1 MSKAPAMPIF
11 IDAYLSDTTH
21 LLTEEHGAYLLLL
34 MAMWRRNGSVPD
46 DDRDVARMV
55 GLGLARWKKIKER
68 LRPLLIFEQG
78 RITQKR
84 LKKEWNYVTDYKEK
98 QRKNAQKRWA
108 KPKETKVLADATAY
122 AKRHAKTQSGIC
134 THTQEGKEEEL
145 EYADRPSPITNS
157 ESVGTLRKSKN
168 LRAVPF
174 EEFWKKYPRK
184 RGKQP
189 AAKSWKLL
197 SAENRQAAI
206 DALPAYEAACTETD
220 TDLQHG
226 STYLSKQTWKDFEAE
241 PTTEWH
247 EQPEAWTLPKDYF
260 LEQLQDKQPNGKWF
274 EKKLGRFVTWFGYGP
289 SRQALE
295 EYYGL
300 EKLNEIAVK
309 FGLMGDVAGH
319 A

>member
-21 LLTEEHGAYLLLL
+21 LSTEEHGAYLLLL

-68 LRPLLIFEQG
+68 LRPLLTFEQSQ
-78 RITQKR
+78 ITQKR

-98 QRKNAQKRWA
+98 QRKNAEKRWA
-108 KPKETKVLADATAY
+108 KAKEDNGLSDATAY

-134 THTQEGKEEEL
+134 THTQEVKEEVT
-145 EYADRPSPITNS
+145 EYADRPSPITLFDG
-157 ESVGTLRKSKN
+157 EETLRKSKN
-168 LRAVPF
+168 LRGPTF
-174 EEFWKKYPRK
+174 EEFWKRYPRK

-189 AAKSWKLL
+189 ARKSWKLL

-206 DALPAYEAACTETD
+206 DALPAYEAACKETD

-226 STYLSKQTWKDFEAE
+226 STYLSKQTWKDFEVEAVA
-241 PTTEWH
+241 EWH

-260 LEQLQDKQPNGKWF
+260 LEQLRDKQPNGSWF
-274 EKKLGRFVTWFGYGP
+274 EKKLGRLVTWFGYGP

-295 EYYGL
+295 EYYGP

-309 FGLMGDVAGH
+309 FGFISEVAGH

>member
-21 LLTEEHGAYLLLL
+21 LSTEEHGAYLLLL

-46 DDRDVARMV
+46 DNRDVARMV

-68 LRPLLIFEQG
+68 LRPLLTFEQSQ
-78 RITQKR
+78 ISQKR

-108 KPKETKVLADATAY
+108 KPNETKGLSDATAY
-122 AKRHAKTQSGIC
+122 AKPHAKTHSGIC
-134 THTQEGKEEEL
+134 THTQEVKEEVT
-145 EYADRPSPITNS
+145 EYADRPSPITKS

-168 LRAVPF
+168 LRGLPF
-174 EEFWKKYPRK
+174 EKFWEKYPNK

-189 AAKSWKLL
+189 ASKTWKKL
-197 SAENRQAAI
+197 SLENQKAAI
-206 DALPAYEAACTETD
+206 AALPAYEAACKETD
-220 TDLQHG
+220 TALQHG

-241 PTTEWH
+241 ATTEWH
-247 EQPEAWTLPKDYF
+247 EQPEAWTLPTDYF
-260 LEQLQDKQPNGKWF
+260 LAQLQDKQPNGKWF
-274 EKKLGRFVTWFGYGP
+274 PKKLGRLAAWFGYPP
-289 SRQALE
+289 SHQALE
-295 EYYGL
+295 EYYGAK
-300 EKLNEIAVK
+300 KLSEIAEK
-309 FGLMGDVAGH
+309 FGFNREVAGH